1 MAAAESRALEA
12 ENKLAAAEESTGAQL
27 KAEQAA
33 CASAVQ
39 VAEEARTAAETE
51 VARIRQAI
59 AQKED
64 QLHDARQRYHGIN
77 C

>member
-33 CASAVQ
+33 CAAAVQ
-39 VAEEARTAAETE
+39 AAEKARAVADTE
-51 VARIRQAI
+51 VARIREAM